1 MTSRICS
8 KTKFFAFS
16 LRQQTGISLLG
27 AAFSFLIC
35 PGTVLREVAGIR
47 QFGYYYDLSLQIDI
61 LSIFVF
67 LIALALGAVLQCYQ
81 HGYLFSKKSA
91 DLYCTLPIRRD
102 SLLIIRFGA
111 SLVGAVF
118 SMTVSFVGL
127 AFANSLSGVHGI
139 AFSELAKLYG
149 LSLLLLLLCMSAV
162 QIFVVNAG
170 TVFNV
175 IFSAA
180 VVCVGLPLLC
190 LIGYSW
196 KASAAF
202 GVIESY
208 DWTQYISPFVF
219 AVYRLGLQALHLE
232 KGRVVVELSTV
243 LVSLGGSAVFLA
255 IAFFMHHYRRTERA
269 GSGFAYFA
277 VPVIIAVLASAV
289 GGYLVGV
296 IFGVGSMSFWLYVCI
311 GAALAAVASGAI
323 IAKSFAKLGRWFIC
337 AAVAVALLLGLY
349 LVSNQIGKQEKYYV
363 PDADDVASVCLTE
376 MENSEFSVMLTENLD
391 LVTNLHEYAIAT
403 EDGDFGPESFE
414 YTYSGLVTSDFNL
427 TYTLKSGETVERTYW
442 LHSERALAMKLEI
455 MQTEE
460 YRQAWLDAMRE
471 ELDLSYPLFDFAAD
485 EEGVFAAVP
494 AEEVKAFLEVY
505 SQELQNADPEDL
517 LKETK
522 AWENCRR
529 ISIETLHAYS
539 DGNYKDADIYL
550 TVPKSFTKTLRLADE
565 LIKKYALAP
574 TEDLDL
580 PTDD

>member
-35 PGTVLREVAGIR
+35 PGTVLREAVGVR

-91 DLYCTLPIRRD
+91 DLYCTLPLRRD

-111 SLVGAVF
+111 SFVGAVF

-139 AFSELAKLYG
+139 AFAELAKLYG

-175 IFSAA
+175 VFSAA

-208 DWTQYISPFVF
+208 DWTQYISPSFSP
-219 AVYRLGLQALHLE
+219 
-232 KGRVVVELSTV
+232 STD
-243 LVSLGGSAVFLA
+243 LACRSRRAEWSWSFPRCSSHSAA
-255 IAFFMHHYRRTERA
+255 ARYSSPSPSSCTTTA
-269 GSGFAYFA
+269 GPS
-277 VPVIIAVLASAV
+277 VPA
-289 GGYLVGV
+289 
-296 IFGVGSMSFWLYVCI
+296 
-311 GAALAAVASGAI
+311 AALPISPCRSSSWCWPPPWAV
-323 IAKSFAKLGRWFIC
+323 
-337 AAVAVALLLGLY
+337 
-349 LVSNQIGKQEKYYV
+349 
-363 PDADDVASVCLTE
+363 
-376 MENSEFSVMLTENLD
+376 
-391 LVTNLHEYAIAT
+391 
-403 EDGDFGPESFE
+403 
-414 YTYSGLVTSDFNL
+414 
-427 TYTLKSGETVERTYW
+427 TLW
-442 LHSERALAMKLEI
+442 A
-455 MQTEE
+455 
-460 YRQAWLDAMRE
+460 
-471 ELDLSYPLFDFAAD
+471 
-485 EEGVFAAVP
+485 
-494 AEEVKAFLEVY
+494 
-505 SQELQNADPEDL
+505 
-517 LKETK
+517 
-522 AWENCRR
+522 
-529 ISIETLHAYS
+529 
-539 DGNYKDADIYL
+539 
-550 TVPKSFTKTLRLADE
+550 
-565 LIKKYALAP
+565 
-574 TEDLDL
+574 
-580 PTDD
+580 